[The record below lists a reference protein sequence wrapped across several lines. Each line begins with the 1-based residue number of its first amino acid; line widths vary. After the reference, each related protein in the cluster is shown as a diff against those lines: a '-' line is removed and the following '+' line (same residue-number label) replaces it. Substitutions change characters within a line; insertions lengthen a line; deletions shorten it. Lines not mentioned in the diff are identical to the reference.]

1 MRAWLRRGA
10 AAAHLAG
17 DRSDLWPAGSLAW
30 LAYLGWLPLLLV
42 LAEPDPNDLAFL
54 GVSIYTSSVYPLN
67 VAGLAVAAVAVF
79 LLLCV
84 VAAAAEVAL
93 LRNAA
98 VDEADRTPF
107 GRALMTAF
115 TVILVSTLPAVMAAA
130 IVLLGVIAV
139 APTEFQSPNIGTPV
153 LLRLAGPLLPYLVL
167 MALALLAGQAFGG
180 LAIRYTQAAPE
191 RPVIAALASAAGS
204 LRRRPLTGLGVAGS
218 GMLLDALNLVFTF
231 ALLRVLWAPIASA
244 LADGRLATPSTLLL
258 LLGFIAIWLALLLV
272 AGAVHVAVSAWWA
285 MELARGGTRGAQ

>member
-30 LAYLGWLPLLLV
+30 LAYLGWLPLLVV

-54 GVSIYTSSVYPLN
+54 GVSIYTSSAFPLN
-67 VAGLAVAAVAVF
+67 VAGLAVAAVAIFV
-79 LLLCV
+79 LLCV

-98 VDEADRTPF
+98 VGGVDQTRF
-107 GRALMTAF
+107 GRAAMTAF
-115 TVILVSTLPAVMAAA
+115 TVTLLSTLPAVAAA
-130 IVLLGVIAV
+130 AVVLLGVIAV

-153 LLRLAGPLLPYLVL
+153 LLRLAGPLLPYLAV

-180 LAIRYTQAAPE
+180 LAIRYAQAAPE
-191 RPVIAALASAAGS
+191 SPVTTAFASAAGS
-204 LRRRPLTGLGVAGS
+204 LRRRPLTSLGVAGS
-218 GMLLDALNLVFTF
+218 GMLLDALNLLFTF

-258 LLGFIAIWLALLLV
+258 LLGFVAIWLALLLV
-272 AGAVHVAVSAWWA
+272 AGAMHVAVSAWWA
-285 MELARGGTRGAQ
+285 LELARGHRGGAH